1 MILIYRII
9 TTIIF
14 PVLIT
19 IIFIRKLLNKEDSE
33 RYKEKIFSSKFNV
46 LKKKNSK
53 LIWFHAASI
62 GEIKSVIPIIKELR
76 KNNERLEFLLTTVT
90 LSSGNLIKNE
100 IKDYDNI
107 YHRYFPIDVEFLIK
121 KFIISWKPSAIFLV
135 DSEIWPNLIFQA
147 KRLKI
152 PLAIINARLTKRSFE
167 RWMMVPKSAKLI
179 FSKFNL
185 CLVSNNETKSY
196 LSQLEAKNIN
206 YFGNIKLINNFEN
219 ISSKDENINFLKE
232 KKFWFAASTH
242 KNEEKFCLDVHLE
255 LKKSFKQIFTI
266 IAPRH
271 IQRVNEIKKLCGN
284 FNLNFQVLK
293 KGEKIVDDKEIIII
307 NSFGILPSYFK
318 FAKSVLMG
326 KSLFKNYG
334 KVGGQNPI
342 EAARLGCKIY
352 HGPFVKNFEEIY
364 KTLEENKIAKKITNK
379 SELVEYL
386 IQDLDNEEKEIE
398 KYSSIVNNL
407 SNKILSNT
415 MAEINKLLK
424 NAPL

>member
-1 MILIYRII
+1 MILIYRVI

-46 LKKKNSK
+46 VKKKNSK

-219 ISSKDENINFLKE
+219 ISCKDENINFLKE

-271 IQRVNEIKKLCGN
+271 IQRVNEIKKLCDN

-334 KVGGQNPI
+334 KIGGQNPI

-398 KYSSIVNNL
+398 KYSSIMNKL

-424 NAPL
+424 NAPI

>member
-107 YHRYFPIDVEFLIK
+107 YHRYFPIDVEFLIR

-167 RWMMVPKSAKLI
+167 RWMMAPKSAKLI

-242 KNEEKFCLDVHLE
+242 KNEEKFCLNVHLE

-271 IQRVNEIKKLCGN
+271 IQRVDEIKKLCDN

-293 KGEKIVDDKEIIII
+293 NGGKIVDDKEIIII

-326 KSLFKNYG
+326 KSLFKKYG

-352 HGPFVKNFEEIY
+352 HGPFIKNFEEIY
-364 KTLEENKIAKKITNK
+364 KTLEENKIAKKIINK

-398 KYSSIVNNL
+398 KYSSIMNNL
-407 SNKILSNT
+407 SNNILSNT

>member
-1 MILIYRII
+1 M
-9 TTIIF
+9 
-14 PVLIT
+14 
-19 IIFIRKLLNKEDSE
+19 
-33 RYKEKIFSSKFNV
+33 
-46 LKKKNSK
+46 
-53 LIWFHAASI
+53 
-62 GEIKSVIPIIKELR
+62 
-76 KNNERLEFLLTTVT
+76 TTVT
-90 LSSGNLIKNE
+90 LSSGNLIQNE

-135 DSEIWPNLIFQA
+135 DSEIWPNLILQA

-152 PLAIINARLTKRSFE
+152 PLAIINARLTKKSFE
-167 RWMMVPKSAKLI
+167 RWMMAPKSAKLI

-271 IQRVNEIKKLCGN
+271 IQRVNEIKKLCD
-284 FNLNFQVLK
+284 NLNLKFQVVK

-352 HGPFVKNFEEIY
+352 HGPFIKNFEEIY
-364 KTLEENKIAKKITNK
+364 KTLEENKIAKKIINK

-398 KYSSIVNNL
+398 KYSSIMNNL

-424 NAPL
+424 NAPI